1 MAIHITNPSEQIRLP
16 GQYSLT
22 TVLLSSPLN
31 STELSITPLLIGIDL
46 YESLFQNALSGSLSL
61 RDTAN
66 IISTFP
72 ICGYETLTFE
82 FSCETADGMDW
93 FSVSFRVYAIKNIIE
108 MTGGGKTYSL
118 EFISEEY
125 IANKEIAIS
134 RAFNSMTTS
143 DIAKTIWEDSLITEK
158 SIRIE
163 ETSGLID
170 MICPYWSPMK
180 LMDWLCSRSVST
192 DRDGANYIFFETLDG
207 FNFVSLETLVADIDD
222 EKIDTFYYGAK
233 DIRDDDSPTPESAYT
248 VSEIQI
254 DSSFDL
260 IQNLSSGMYSN
271 TMIEH
276 DIVRKTINVHKFD
289 YEKSFDKYEHLEDWS
304 FLHEKVDK
312 FKEVYDSKRFL
323 IPQHYQLF
331 GEYTVSSRD
340 TSKRERTLQTRV
352 SQLQQINTYKITLT
366 LPGNI
371 NTRAGDVVYLFYPS
385 KGADDVEDPLMSGHY
400 LVLSVKNSM
409 SVVRHDTVIEIAKDS
424 YFREIPSQGV

>member
-16 GQYSLT
+16 GQYNLT

-31 STELSITPLLIGIDL
+31 SNELSITPLLIGIDI
-46 YESLFQNALSGSLSL
+46 YESIFQGAISGSLSL
-61 RDTAN
+61 RDTSN
-66 IISTFP
+66 LISTFP

-82 FSCETADGMDW
+82 FSCRTEEDTDW
-93 FSVSFRVYAIKNIIE
+93 FSVSYRVYAIKNIIE

-125 IANKEIAIS
+125 INDKEIAIS
-134 RAFNSMTTS
+134 RAFSSMTTS
-143 DIAKTIWEDSLITEK
+143 DIAKTVWEDSLITEK
-158 SIRIE
+158 PIRIE

-180 LMDWLCSRSVST
+180 LMDWLCSRSISI

-207 FNFVSLETLVADIDD
+207 FNFISLETLVADIDD
-222 EKIDTFYYGAK
+222 EKIDMFYYGAK
-233 DIRDDDSPTPESAYT
+233 DIRDDDIPVPESART
-248 VSEIQI
+248 VSDIQI

-260 IQNLSSGMYSN
+260 IQNLSLGMYSN

-276 DIVRKTINVHKFD
+276 DIIRKTIKVHKFD

-312 FKEVYDSKRFL
+312 FKEIYDSKRFL

-331 GEYTVSSRD
+331 GEYEVSSRN

-371 NTRAGDVVYLFYPS
+371 STRAGDVVYLYYPS
-385 KGADDVEDPLMSGHY
+385 KGAEDTEDPLMSGHY

-409 SVVRHDTVIEIAKDS
+409 SMVRHDTVIEIAKDS
-424 YFREIPSQGV
+424 YFRELPSQGV